1 MPFMFL
7 RRHTTSLLL
16 GFVALGFAF
25 LLIELFLM
33 GHTEEAQLIAPA
45 ASAVG
50 MLLSLGALIPQRTL
64 RTGIAGLFVLLALSG
79 VYGSMLHR
87 DDRGEREEEALAA
100 LETVEAKLAV
110 PATNEASSAGEATV
124 NAGASMPAAEADGEA
139 VEVVGEALN
148 SFANNPPLLSPLALS
163 GLAGLAL
170 LVLMTSASPAPLQV
184 TVRQTLG
191 TPATGD

>member
-1 MPFMFL
+1 MPFPFL

-25 LLIELFLM
+25 LLVELFLM
-33 GHTEEAQLIAPA
+33 GHTEESQRIALA

-79 VYGSMLHR
+79 VYGSMEHR
-87 DDRGEREEEALAA
+87 EDRSEREEEALAA

-110 PATNEASSAGEATV
+110 PATNAASGAGEATV
-124 NAGASMPAAEADGEA
+124 NAEASVPAAEADGEA

-163 GLAGLAL
+163 GLAGLGL
-170 LVLMTSASPAPLQV
+170 LVLLTSASPAPLQV
-184 TVRQTLG
+184 TARQSLG